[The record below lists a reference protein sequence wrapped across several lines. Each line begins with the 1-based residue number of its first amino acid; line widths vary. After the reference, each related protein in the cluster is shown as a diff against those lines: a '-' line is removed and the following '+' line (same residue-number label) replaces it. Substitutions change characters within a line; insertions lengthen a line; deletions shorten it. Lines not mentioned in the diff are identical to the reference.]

1 MMKEFNDKIHDFRI
15 LLNNTVNSFHVFK
28 NEYMLIKRKF
38 YQPNL
43 LKMYELGKILVEMLR
58 KKK

>member
-15 LLNNTVNSFHVFK
+15 LSNNTVNSFHEFK

-38 YQPNL
+38 Y
-43 LKMYELGKILVEMLR
+43 
-58 KKK
+58 